1 MNLPEFRPSA
11 RPTRSCNGLRLLGL
25 LSFLWA
31 AVPFPVFGAEAPES
45 PITVAVLDFEARDE
59 LGRHFGKEVS
69 LLVSAHLSGNPGIWT
84 VERAELDK
92 ALAEQALPLGG
103 MVDPAS
109 AAKVGHLTGA
119 KVLVTG
125 RAFHAGKELLLVA
138 KVIGTETGRVYG
150 EVVKSG
156 RDAPVTGPSE
166 DLAKRV
172 GATITSKAD
181 SLVAKVP
188 TPADR
193 LAKLKEKLK
202 DGPRPSVSVRIP
214 EVHFGTPAVD
224 PAAQTELAFY
234 FKEVGCDLRDTKSA
248 EAPDIE
254 VTGEAFSEVGLR
266 RAGLVSCRARV
277 EIQVRERK
285 SGRILL
291 VERQTSVA
299 VDVGEQTAAKKA
311 LQEAGAELAQRI
323 LPALLK

>member
-1 MNLPEFRPSA
+1 MKPNALPPV
-11 RPTRSCNGLRLLGL
+11 GLLRTLGL
-25 LSFLWA
+25 CALLWA
-31 AVPFPVFGAEAPES
+31 ATHRCAAAEPSTVPES
-45 PITVAVLDFEARDE
+45 PLTVAVLDFEAREE
-59 LGRHFGKEVS
+59 LGRDFGKEVS
-69 LLVSAHLSGNPGIWT
+69 TLLSAHLSGNPGVWT
-84 VERAELDK
+84 VERGDLDK

-103 MVDPAS
+103 MVDPAT
-109 AAKVGHLTGA
+109 AARVGHLTGA

-125 RAFHAGKELLLVA
+125 RAFPAGKELLLVA

-150 EVVKSG
+150 EVVKTG
-156 RDAPVTGPSE
+156 RDTPVTQPAE
-166 DLAKRV
+166 DLAKRI
-172 GATITSKAD
+172 ATTITTKSD
-181 SLVAKVP
+181 TLVAKVP

-193 LAKLKEKLK
+193 VAKMKEKLK

-234 FKEVGCDLRDTKSA
+234 FKEAGCDLRDTKSA
-248 EAPDIE
+248 EAPDLE

-277 EIQVRERK
+277 EIQVRDRK

-299 VDVGEQTAAKKA
+299 VDVGEQVAAKKA
-311 LQEAGAELAQRI
+311 LQEAGAELAERI
-323 LPALLK
+323 VPRLLK

>member
-1 MNLPEFRPSA
+1 M
-11 RPTRSCNGLRLLGL
+11 RSRNGLRLLGL

-31 AVPFPVFGAEAPES
+31 AVPLPVLGAEAPES
-45 PITVAVLDFEARDE
+45 PLTVAVLDFEARDE

-156 RDAPVTGPSE
+156 RDTPVSGPSE

-172 GATITSKAD
+172 GATITAKAD

-193 LAKLKEKLK
+193 VAQLREKLK

-224 PAAQTELAFY
+224 PAAQTELLFY
-234 FKEVGCDLRDTKSA
+234 FKELGCGLRDSQSA
-248 EAPDIE
+248 EAPDLEI
-254 VTGEAFSEVGLR
+254 TGEAFSEVGLR

-285 SGRILL
+285 TGRILL
-291 VERQTSVA
+291 AERQTSVA

-323 LPALLK
+323 LPRLLK